1 MDEKIPTLKDFV
13 ELEIRVP
20 VMTVLLCLGH
30 IKTWFSFLVILNV
43 IPPTTRSYKLFQC

>member
-1 MDEKIPTLKDFV
+1 MDEKKIPTLKDFV

-30 IKTWFSFLVILNV
+30 IRLDLVSLRYLECDHQHTFL
-43 IPPTTRSYKLFQC
+43 

>member
-1 MDEKIPTLKDFV
+1 MIQACSRNLCPECCLCFRLVMDEKKIPTLKDFV

-30 IKTWFSFLVILNV
+30 IKT
-43 IPPTTRSYKLFQC
+43 